1 MGTIIKRKKSY
12 QAQVSSYKN
21 GKQNRITATFLIK
34 AEAKQWIR
42 KMESLKD
49 KNIKTFKWSMTFTE
63 YYEDYIYNVKKHFVR
78 ESTFENYKQA
88 LKFIKA
94 YAPNLEV
101 RHLCYENVQTLVNNY
116 AENRAKR
123 TAKDFLDKIKP
134 AISHAHATNL
144 IEVDFSRSLHSTGYD
159 TDERNVV
166 LSFAEYKKLKTFV
179 QTNYNELNTF
189 IYVILETG
197 MRRGECL
204 GLRPEYITKNEI
216 HVRESISP
224 TTMDTSLKNK
234 TAYRTIPIKEEVY
247 NRLMSLPVNDDGFIF
262 DKQFDQSKKL
272 KKILRKLGIT
282 GTTIHGLRSTFA
294 SIIYSLT
301 KDELYTTK
309 LMGHKDFS
317 ITKEYYL
324 DIPDELNNKL
334 DANVKH
340 FMSSL

>member
-1 MGTIIKRKKSY
+1 
-12 QAQVSSYKN
+12 
-21 GKQNRITATFLIK
+21 
-34 AEAKQWIR
+34 
-42 KMESLKD
+42 
-49 KNIKTFKWSMTFTE
+49 
-63 YYEDYIYNVKKHFVR
+63 
-78 ESTFENYKQA
+78 
-88 LKFIKA
+88 KA
-94 YAPNLEV
+94 YAPNLEI
-101 RHLCYENVQTLVNNY
+101 RHLCYENMQALVNNY
-116 AENRAKR
+116 AESRAKR

-134 AISHAHATNL
+134 AIAHAHATNL

-189 IYVILETG
+189 IYVILQTG
-197 MRRGECL
+197 LRRGECL
-204 GLRPEYITKNEI
+204 GLRPEYITENEI

-224 TTMDTSLKNK
+224 TAMDTSLKNK

-247 NRLMSLPVNDDGFIF
+247 NRLMSLPVNDDGYIF

-294 SIIYSLT
+294 SIIYILT

-309 LMGHKDFS
+309 LMGHRDFS

-334 DANVKH
+334 DNNVKH
-340 FMSSL
+340 FMSSLYPLFSFPFPYLHYIFIQHLNKHLLTDVFLLCTNECFAYMLILYLAQFVSKGIDIMGYITKRGASYLAQV